1 MGLLAFPLNTPVQPY
16 RDLLDQARWQTII
29 QQFRL
34 VGWLRGWIGGLLV
47 GWFVSWWGYLMV
59 GWWVRWLDDWMIG

>member
-34 VGWLRGWIGGLLV
+34 VGWLVGGLDWGIVSWLVRQLV
-47 GWFVSWWGYLMV
+47 GLFNG
-59 GWWVRWLDDWMIG
+59 WLDDWMIGWFVD